1 MRPVALASPPAGWAE
16 STLARSGSVLLL
28 RPHAILELK
37 WKRGAFTMA
46 AMADVKRKVQ
56 TLINSAANA
65 DERGDFFVR
74 LRSLFHALAL
84 HVSRLRS
91 HTTTGTR
98 PVVNVYATPIPP
110 GTGRVYDVLGG
121 GAVHLSSAAGGQQ

>member
-1 MRPVALASPPAGWAE
+1 
-16 STLARSGSVLLL
+16 
-28 RPHAILELK
+28 
-37 WKRGAFTMA
+37 MA

-74 LRSLFHALAL
+74 MRSLSHAFPL

-91 HTTTGTR
+91 RTR
-98 PVVNVYATPIPP
+98 SVVNVYATPIPP